1 MKKVIIWL
9 LTILVSAQIMT
20 ATAVAGTYASRSDV
34 PQSGQW
40 NSELD
45 FRPEKTSA
53 CVMFSCDLDETQA
66 RCAIEEMSDYVTVG
80 MVRDDVRLCAR
91 PSAALDPMFTSI
103 DLPRINP
110 PPRS

>member
-1 MKKVIIWL
+1 MKKVVIWL

-20 ATAVAGTYASRSDV
+20 ATAIAGAYASRSDV
-34 PQSGQW
+34 LQPGPG
-40 NSELD
+40 NAEFNFRSE
-45 FRPEKTSA
+45 ETSA
-53 CVMFSCDLDETQA
+53 CVVFSCGLDETQA

-91 PSAALDPMFTSI
+91 PAVALDPMFTSI